1 MSLWRIG
8 WTGLLG
14 ALAGMVLFPRPA
26 RGDVRG
32 DVRGKGVKEGVRAGP
47 APEARGSAPP
57 SG

>member
-26 RGDVRG
+26 QGARRAERGVD
-32 DVRGKGVKEGVRAGP
+32 P
-47 APEARGSAPP
+47 ASEPACAAPDRRRR
-57 SG
+57 

>member
-8 WTGLLG
+8 WTGFLG

-26 RGDVRG
+26 RG
-32 DVRGKGVKEGVRAGP
+32 KGVGAGVRAAP
-47 APEARGSAPP
+47 VPEARDSAPP

>member
-32 DVRGKGVKEGVRAGP
+32 KGVKEGVRAGP